1 MISAN
6 SYWSGR
12 FNDWPSP
19 RPAEPGYTLLVPVP
33 GDLPVFLEL
42 ALNVLAR
49 QDSDHRVETL
59 VIPDKMTPAMTAIT
73 AGYAKTWQ
81 GPLRTLPLPLPERY
95 VLPLMR
101 NPGRNHGVQLIE
113 GIGQA
118 RGSHVLLHDA
128 DLFLLDPGVLDERWV
143 EASTDRLFALGVSP
157 VWDSWY
163 AERGFDLTATWELCA
178 DRDWLRSFP
187 PAMHI
192 GHEAE
197 ALGERHVFDTT
208 LRAQLLSDP
217 KRIRTHEIDDRIVH
231 FNYVISTYRHF
242 QNAKGS
248 YADNKYRLLLIRLF
262 VDLFATYAAPYN
274 LPTLDELAQSLTS
287 SDGPVTYPEPT
298 AAASA
303 DYQAYRR
310 NVDRILAGP
319 WAAEKGADLAER
331 LAPFDSRYATD

>member
-12 FNDWPSP
+12 FNDWPAPS
-19 RPAEPGYTLLVPVP
+19 PAEPGYTLLVPVP

-49 QDSDHRVETL
+49 QDSAHRVETL

-73 AGYAKTWQ
+73 AGYASTWD
-81 GPLRTLPLPLPERY
+81 GPLRTLALPLPERF

-113 GIGQA
+113 GISNA

-128 DLFLLDPGVLDERWV
+128 DLFLLDAGVLDERWV
-143 EASTDRLFALGVSP
+143 EASTDKLYALGVSP
-157 VWDSWY
+157 VWDKWFTT
-163 AERGFDLTATWELCA
+163 RGYELTATWELLA
-178 DRDWLRSFP
+178 DRDWLRAFP

-217 KRIRTHEIDDRIVH
+217 RRIRTHEIEDRMVH

-242 QNAKGS
+242 QNAKGTF
-248 YADNKYRLLLIRLF
+248 ADDKFRLLLIRLF
-262 VDLFATYAAPYN
+262 VDLFASYDAPYN
-274 LPTLDELAQSLTS
+274 LPSLDELAAALGGG
-287 SDGPVTYPEPT
+287 DGPVSYPAVTP
-298 AAASA
+298 AAIA
-303 DYQAYRR
+303 DYQGYRR
-310 NVDRILAGP
+310 NVERILTGP
-319 WAAEKGADLAER
+319 WAAEKGADLSGR
-331 LAPFDSRYATD
+331 LGPFDAHYAE

>member
-1 MISAN
+1 MISPN

-12 FNDWPSP
+12 FNDWPAP
-19 RPAEPGYTLLVPVP
+19 QPAEPGYTLLVPVP

-49 QDSDHRVETL
+49 QDAAHRIETL
-59 VIPDKMTPAMTAIT
+59 VIPDKMTPAMAAIT
-73 AGYAKTWQ
+73 AGYATTWK

-113 GIGQA
+113 GIGKA

-128 DLFLLDPGVLDERWV
+128 DLFLLDAGILDERYV
-143 EASTDRLFALGVSP
+143 EASTDDLVALGVSP
-157 VWDSWY
+157 VWDTWFVDHGY
-163 AERGFDLTATWELCA
+163 RLTATWELMA
-178 DRDWLRSFP
+178 ERNWLRAFP

-208 LRAQLLSDP
+208 LRAQLLSDQR
-217 KRIRTHEIDDRIVH
+217 RIRTSEIDERIVH

-242 QNAKGS
+242 QNAKAT
-248 YADNKYRLLLIRLF
+248 YADNKFRLLLIRLF
-262 VDLFATYAAPYN
+262 VDLFATYDAPYN
-274 LPTLDELAQSLTS
+274 LPSLDELAQSLTRD
-287 SDGPVTYPEPT
+287 DGAVSYPSAT
-298 AAASA
+298 ASAIA

-310 NVDRILAGP
+310 NVERILTGP
-319 WAAEKGADLAER
+319 WAAEKGADLSER
-331 LAPFDSRYATD
+331 LAPFDARYVEG

>member
-1 MISAN
+1 MISPN

-12 FNDWPSP
+12 FNDWPAP
-19 RPAEPGYTLLVPVP
+19 QPAEPGYTLLVPVP

-49 QDSDHRVETL
+49 QEAAHRVETL
-59 VIPDKMTPAMTAIT
+59 VIPDKMTPAMSAIT
-73 AGYAKTWQ
+73 AGYAGTWK
-81 GPLRTLPLPLPERY
+81 GPLRTLALPLPERF

-113 GIGQA
+113 GISNA

-128 DLFLLDPGVLDERWV
+128 DLFLLDPAVLDERWV
-143 EASTDRLFALGVSP
+143 EASTDKLFALGVSP
-157 VWDSWY
+157 VWDSWFTTHGY
-163 AERGFDLTATWELCA
+163 ELTATWELCA
-178 DRDWLRSFP
+178 DRDWLRAFP

-217 KRIRTHEIDDRIVH
+217 RRIRTHEIEDRIVH

-242 QNAKGS
+242 QNAKGTFT
-248 YADNKYRLLLIRLF
+248 DDKFRLLLIRLF
-262 VDLFATYAAPYN
+262 IDLFARQEAPYN
-274 LPTLDELAQSLTS
+274 LPGLDELAASL
-287 SDGPVTYPEPT
+287 GRGEGAVAYP
-298 AAASA
+298 AATPAAIA

-310 NVDRILAGP
+310 NVERILTGP
-319 WAAEKGADLAER
+319 WAAEKGADLSGR
-331 LAPFDSRYATD
+331 LAPFDAYYAG

>member
-1 MISAN
+1 MISPN

-12 FNDWPSP
+12 FNDWPAP

-49 QDSDHRVETL
+49 QDAAHRVETL

-73 AGYAKTWQ
+73 SGYASTWD
-81 GPLRTLPLPLPERY
+81 GPLRTLPLPLPERF

-113 GIGQA
+113 GISNA

-128 DLFLLDPGVLDERWV
+128 DLFLLDAGVLDERWV
-143 EASTDRLFALGVSP
+143 EASTDKLFALGVSP
-157 VWDSWY
+157 VWDSWFTT
-163 AERGFDLTATWELCA
+163 RGYELTATWELCA
-178 DRDWLRSFP
+178 DRDWLRAFP

-217 KRIRTHEIDDRIVH
+217 RRIRTHEIEDRMVH

-242 QNAKGS
+242 QNAKGTFT
-248 YADNKYRLLLIRLF
+248 DDKFRLLLIRLF
-262 VDLFATYAAPYN
+262 VDLFARVEAPYN
-274 LPTLDELAQSLTS
+274 LPALDELASALGGR
-287 SDGPVTYPEPT
+287 DAAVAYP
-298 AAASA
+298 AATPAAVA

-310 NVDRILAGP
+310 NVERILTGP
-319 WAAEKGADLAER
+319 WAAEKGAELSGR
-331 LAPFDSRYATD
+331 LAPFDAYYSG